1 MEIVLRAS
9 VVFVFVFLLTRGLKK
24 RALAELSPFEMI
36 LLVSLGDIIQQGITQ
51 EDQSITGA
59 VLAAST
65 FGFWI
70 TLLTWATWRS
80 KRVRTAVEGVPIVL
94 VHDGEPIEAALRVEQ
109 MPLDEILEA
118 ARNKGIM
125 NLTEIRYAILEVSG
139 KISIIKAEAGS
150 RPDS

>member
-9 VVFVFVFLLTRGLKK
+9 IVFLFVFLLTRGLKK

-36 LLVSLGDIIQQGITQ
+36 MLVTLGDIIQQGITQ

-59 VLAAST
+59 MLAAST

-80 KRVRTAVEGVPIVL
+80 KRVRSAVEGVPIVL
-94 VHDGEPIEAALRVEQ
+94 VRDGEPVEAALRLEH
-109 MPLDEILEA
+109 MPLDEVLEA
-118 ARNKGIM
+118 ARNKGVAG
-125 NLTEIRYAILEVSG
+125 LAGIRLAILEVSG
-139 KISIIKAEAGS
+139 KISIIKAEQGDA
-150 RPDS
+150 P